1 MKAKIINEQIQI
13 FKLLPSYWNGNKHW
27 VSGFENATKKELESE
42 GFYDI
47 DILEYN
53 SEYES
58 VKYSFDKDLNKF
70 VGEIINNEIAQ
81 TLTKLKEVKINQI
94 KFNTTNK
101 LKETDWYIIRS
112 IERGIDVPQEITNQR
127 ELILSDF
134 DAKEIEINALNT
146 KKKVIDYKI
155 QSL

>member
-13 FKLLPSYWNGNKHW
+13 FTSLPSYWNGNKHW
-27 VSGFENATKKELESE
+27 VSGFENATKEELESE

-70 VGEIINNEIAQ
+70 VGEIISNEIAQ
-81 TLTKLKEVKINQI
+81 TLTKLKEIKINQI